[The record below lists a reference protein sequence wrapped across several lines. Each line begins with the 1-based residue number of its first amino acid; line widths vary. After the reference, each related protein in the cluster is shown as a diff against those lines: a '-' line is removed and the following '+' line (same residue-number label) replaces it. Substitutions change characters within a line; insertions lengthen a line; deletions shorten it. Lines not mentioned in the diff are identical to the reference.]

1 MSLARYLELC
11 AHPQYYGHTIR
22 SAGRILTGLWILSMQ
37 DGQALIRMG
46 EQGTK
51 LFLIRKGQVCVMRP
65 SDQKGGPPHTLAT
78 LGRGH
83 FVGERTLVTGATQIC

>member
-1 MSLARYLELC
+1 MSLDRSLQGC
-11 AHPQYYGHTIR
+11 IRRQQYGHTT
-22 SAGRILTGLWILSMQ
+22 GLLNELLTGLWIVSMQ

>member
-1 MSLARYLELC
+1 
-11 AHPQYYGHTIR
+11 
-22 SAGRILTGLWILSMQ
+22 
-37 DGQALIRMG
+37 MG

-83 FVGERTLVTGATQIC
+83 FVGERTLVTGAAQLS